1 MTVEFDPGK
10 DEANVRKHGV
20 SMTEGDGVLLDAL
33 ALTVEDV
40 TAEGEQRWQTI
51 GSSSFGELMIV
62 VWTHRGRNIRVI
74 SVRRPDPQER
84 RAYEETG

>member
-1 MTVEFDPGK
+1 
-10 DEANVRKHGV
+10 
-20 SMTEGDGVLLDAL
+20 MTEGDGVLLDAL

-40 TAEGEQRWQTI
+40 TAEGEQRWRTV

-62 VWTHRGRNIRVI
+62 VWTHRGQNIRVI

-84 RAYEETG
+84 HACEETG